1 MVQILK
7 VLSLVKHHNWNQ
19 VGLSTCQLQGVHAIA
34 THWSTPPSSVP
45 SEASLVLTL
54 SLSLTHTVTFS
65 PGRPTETKPAAA
77 GPGIG
82 THALQATSL
91 LSSVH
96 HLHMAYHYQFTMIPS
111 PRVLVLVPSFNSFPF
126 HKSIG
131 AREGLLQYLPAHT
144 VLPLSRASYIC
155 LSLAS
160 HATSSRLHTNALHC
174 PALPLTLLPV
184 CIPCMHR
191 STTTPLGF
199 GRFGCGACRI
209 MGAGR
214 SPAHIMRLLFSN
226 HQWPCI
232 DR

>member
-19 VGLSTCQLQGVHAIA
+19 VGLITCQLQGVHAIA

-111 PRVLVLVPSFNSFPF
+111 PRVLVLLPSFNSFPF

-174 PALPLTLLPV
+174 HSRCCLYVFHACIGVLQRLWALADLVAVRAASWVPADRQPIS
-184 CIPCMHR
+184 CA
-191 STTTPLGF
+191 F
-199 GRFGCGACRI
+199 Y
-209 MGAGR
+209 
-214 SPAHIMRLLFSN
+214 SPITNGHA
-226 HQWPCI
+226 
-232 DR
+232 

>member
-54 SLSLTHTVTFS
+54 SLSHTHSHFLARPSHWNQTSSSWTWNRNACAAGNFSPLFCSSSPHGLPLPIYHDTISSSPRAPSVLQFLSFTSTYSAATFS
-65 PGRPTETKPAAA
+65 GF
-77 GPGIG
+77 
-82 THALQATSL
+82 
-91 LSSVH
+91 VH
-96 HLHMAYHYQFTMIPS
+96 
-111 PRVLVLVPSFNSFPF
+111 
-126 HKSIG
+126 
-131 AREGLLQYLPAHT
+131 
-144 VLPLSRASYIC
+144 LPLAG
-155 LSLAS
+155 LSC
-160 HATSSRLHTNALHC
+160 HIVSSAHQCT
-174 PALPLTLLPV
+174 ALPLTLLPV